1 MAEEQE
7 NGGEEELDI
16 DALLDD
22 VADSA
27 PEEEAAEE
35 AVDIDDMLDEV
46 SDEVDA
52 DTAPAEEA
60 VEEPV
65 EDAVMEEPAVEE
77 APEEPVE
84 TEAPVEEDMDAVL
97 DNIADPAAAAPASAP
112 APAAADAGSADMGGL
127 LGQLTAVAARIEQA
141 TEKGEFITQQLEERH
156 SAAERFVKGVKE
168 VSKEMKEERPS
179 LTNVEKSGKLG
190 MILGGVTLLLSGA
203 VLGLVVTEDKVTLPG
218 QVEAVGAA
226 VDGISENVNLIA
238 GRIFE
243 QQEQMDEAISSMKG
257 FEEALAKIPEPAP
270 PPAPAAEEASSE
282 APSEAEP
289 ATVAVDFTA
298 VEEKLDATQQQILVL
313 HELLKGR
320 EGHYPGLKRQLE
332 QVIQGQ
338 GQLQQ
343 GQVKLFQ
350 VQQEMKE
357 EKAKKQSIYKF
368 P

>member
-1 MAEEQE
+1 
-7 NGGEEELDI
+7 
-16 DALLDD
+16 
-22 VADSA
+22 
-27 PEEEAAEE
+27 
-35 AVDIDDMLDEV
+35 
-46 SDEVDA
+46 
-52 DTAPAEEA
+52 
-60 VEEPV
+60 
-65 EDAVMEEPAVEE
+65 
-77 APEEPVE
+77 
-84 TEAPVEEDMDAVL
+84 
-97 DNIADPAAAAPASAP
+97 
-112 APAAADAGSADMGGL
+112 MGGL